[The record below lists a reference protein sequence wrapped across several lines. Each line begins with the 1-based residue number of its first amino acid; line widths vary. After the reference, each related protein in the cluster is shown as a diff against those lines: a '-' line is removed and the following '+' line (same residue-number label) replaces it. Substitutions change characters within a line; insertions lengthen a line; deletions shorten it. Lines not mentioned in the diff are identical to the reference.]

1 MLVDSLLFYEA
12 SRYNIKGRKLLT
24 TQNKYYV
31 VDLSLRNLF
40 VKTSSSNIGHI
51 LEDIVYLELI
61 RRGYEVY
68 IGQFDDKEID
78 FVAIDSQQQISYYQ
92 VSATTLDESTLQ
104 RELYPLMQIK
114 DNYPKYL
121 LTLDDLFGTANYNGI
136 LKQNIIDWL
145 L

>member
-1 MLVDSLLFYEA
+1 MID
-12 SRYNIKGRKLLT
+12 
-24 TQNKYYV
+24 
-31 VDLSLRNLF
+31 RNNYLDWL
-40 VKTSSSNIGHI
+40 KRWKDHEN
-51 LEDIVYLELI
+51 IVYLELI

-92 VSATTLDESTLQ
+92 VSASTLDENTLQ
-104 RELYPLMQIK
+104 RELYPLIQIK

-136 LKQNIIDWL
+136 LKKNIIEWL
-145 L
+145 LE